1 MQSPPSDPRYGSRLP
16 APGQAQSPWP
26 NAQQG
31 QGYGEQPQKAQ
42 THPSGYPQG
51 FGQQPQAPQAYAAPQ
66 GYAHPGYGQ
75 PQQAA
80 VQQGYAAPQAQHG
93 VQQGYSAPQGFA
105 PAGFGQPQQ
114 QAYGGPQP
122 QAQPSATLPSVGGV
136 SFGMPGIPGVSGIP
150 GLGSAGK
157 MLSGMP
163 QPSGLSPALAFAL
176 GAVAVVV
183 ALVFDVVFLNVHIPG
198 IGGYAWYLT
207 TALSFAGAGFGGAKW
222 TRASQKT
229 AMAAVVFA
237 GVLYGAADIGLGLV
251 LENLEMGG
259 ALFLGIQGLVIAFV
273 CGGAGVRKGLAAKA
287 D

>member
-16 APGQAQSPWP
+16 APGQSQSPWP

-31 QGYGEQPQKAQ
+31 QGYGGQPQQAQ
-42 THPSGYPQG
+42 ATPSAYPQ
-51 FGQQPQAPQAYAAPQ
+51 
-66 GYAHPGYGQ
+66 GYGQ
-75 PQQAA
+75 PQQQA
-80 VQQGYAAPQAQHG
+80 QGYAQP
-93 VQQGYSAPQGFA
+93 
-105 PAGFGQPQQ
+105 GFGQPQQQVPQGYAQPGYGQPQ

-122 QAQPSATLPSVGGV
+122 QAQPSPTMPSVGGV
-136 SFGMPGIPGVSGIP
+136 SFGMPGIPGVSGMP

-251 LENLEMGG
+251 LENLDMG
-259 ALFLGIQGLVIAFV
+259 AAMFLGIQGLVIAFV

>member
-1 MQSPPSDPRYGSRLP
+1 
-16 APGQAQSPWP
+16 
-26 NAQQG
+26 
-31 QGYGEQPQKAQ
+31 
-42 THPSGYPQG
+42 
-51 FGQQPQAPQAYAAPQ
+51 
-66 GYAHPGYGQ
+66 
-75 PQQAA
+75 
-80 VQQGYAAPQAQHG
+80 
-93 VQQGYSAPQGFA
+93 
-105 PAGFGQPQQ
+105 
-114 QAYGGPQP
+114 
-122 QAQPSATLPSVGGV
+122 
-136 SFGMPGIPGVSGIP
+136 
-150 GLGSAGK
+150 

-163 QPSGLSPALAFAL
+163 QPSGLSPAFAFAL

-251 LENLEMGG
+251 LENLDMG
-259 ALFLGIQGLVIAFV
+259 AAMFLGIQGLVIAFV
-273 CGGAGVRKGLAAKA
+273 CGGAGVRKGLAAKE